1 MESGRSSCK
10 VLAVQEENQKYRGV
24 RGWLLILC
32 LSLAILDPLAIVFSL
47 FSVTSAAR
55 PHFDRDPGVLHL
67 IVVSGICRLLLAV
80 FSAYAGIGLWRI
92 LPGAVSI
99 ATKYLRA
106 VILYSALAVF
116 LPALVGLP
124 EDLYREMA
132 ASTFVSSFM
141 TISYAGLW
149 YLFLRKSK
157 RVAATYRLPD
167 SGADHLP
174 E

>member
-1 MESGRSSCK
+1 LENGRSNCK
-10 VLAVQEENQKYRGV
+10 VLAVQAENQKYRGV

-55 PHFDRDPGVLHL
+55 PHFDRYPAVLHL
-67 IVVSGICRLLLAV
+67 IVVSGVCRLALAV
-80 FSAYAGIGLWRI
+80 FSAYAGVSLWRI

-99 ATKYLRA
+99 ATRYLRA
-106 VILYSALAVF
+106 VILYSVLAVF
-116 LPALVGLP
+116 LPGLVGLP

-132 ASTFVSSFM
+132 ASAFVSSFM

-149 YLFLRKSK
+149 YLFLKKSK
-157 RVAATYRLPD
+157 RVGATYRPPH
-167 SGADHLP
+167 SGGDHLP